1 MVVLQ
6 DSIALYVAG
15 VSKTEKYGLTNNR
28 AKDGMGE
35 KWNAQ
40 FFFISWENQLEDLGV
55 GGKMILKETVLGD
68 MGWTDGLEQEP
79 PARTYDTV
87 MNFFG
92 FHELLVI
99 FRLDVQVS
107 PYQ

>member
-1 MVVLQ
+1 
-6 DSIALYVAG
+6 
-15 VSKTEKYGLTNNR
+15 
-28 AKDGMGE
+28 
-35 KWNAQ
+35 
-40 FFFISWENQLEDLGV
+40 
-55 GGKMILKETVLGD
+55 MILKETVLGD